1 MMTGNAD
8 LSETRGWHYLTA
20 KDKLAEARFFL
31 DKMRQTG
38 PGTREFKFYTSAC
51 ASAMYSSFQHLL
63 YDYARKYWP
72 SLTMEDRLDLRS
84 LQVTTKATGHQD
96 ALVFCDWYDKAT
108 QRIKS
113 NTDTAEIWQ
122 ARHTGTHRD
131 TPPLDFY
138 TTVFQPIGVT
148 DRLEYGVMS
157 PSGIFQTSGSM
168 PPSEHE
174 LTAVQGSR
182 VGVFFAGYR
191 TKEVLAVFESGL
203 PLLESLVDEAYRQ
216 FGSP

>member
-1 MMTGNAD
+1 MRKSD
-8 LSETRGWHYLTA
+8 RGTW
-20 KDKLAEARFFL
+20 
-31 DKMRQTG
+31 
-38 PGTREFKFYTSAC
+38 EFKFYASAC
-51 ASAMYSSFQHLL
+51 TSAMYSSFQHLL

-84 LQVTTKATGHQD
+84 LQVTAKATGHQD
-96 ALVFCDWYDKAT
+96 ALLFFDWYDKAS

-113 NTDTAEIWQ
+113 NPDTAEIWQ
-122 ARHTGTHRD
+122 VRHTGTHRA

-138 TTVFQPIGVT
+138 TPIFQPIDVT

-157 PSGIFQTSGSM
+157 PSGSFQPSGSM
-168 PPSEHE
+168 PPSERE
-174 LTAVQGSR
+174 LGAVEGSR

-191 TKEVLAVFESGL
+191 VKEVLAVFESAL
-203 PLLESLVDEAYRQ
+203 PFIDSLTNEAEKK

>member
-1 MMTGNAD
+1 
-8 LSETRGWHYLTA
+8 LTA

-31 DKMRQTG
+31 DKMRKSDR
-38 PGTREFKFYTSAC
+38 GTWEFKFYASAC
-51 ASAMYSSFQHLL
+51 TSAMYSSFQHLL

-84 LQVTTKATGHQD
+84 LQVTAKATGHQD
-96 ALVFCDWYDKAT
+96 ALLFCDWYDKAS

-113 NTDTAEIWQ
+113 NPDTAEIWQ
-122 ARHTGTHRD
+122 VRHTGTHRD
-131 TPPLDFY
+131 TPPLDFH
-138 TTVFQPIGVT
+138 TTIFQPIDVT

-157 PSGIFQTSGSM
+157 PSGSFQPSGSM
-168 PPSEHE
+168 PPSDND
-174 LTAVQGSR
+174 LRAVEGSR

-191 TKEVLAVFESGL
+191 VREVLAVFESAL
-203 PLLESLVDEAYRQ
+203 PFIDSLIREAEKK